1 MHILITGGAGFI
13 GSHITE
19 LLLTFNYRILI
30 LDDFSSGMADNIPHD
45 RRVSIIHKN
54 LLALA
59 PAEWPR
65 GLDAV
70 VHLAALPSVT
80 DSWIKLRQAHEINLT
95 GTVHALE
102 AARYNRVPRFIFASS
117 AAVYGDAK
125 AMPLHEDARTE
136 PLSPYGL
143 HKLAG
148 EQYGRMIARE
158 SDMTFIALRIFNAYG
173 TRQPASS
180 PYSGVITRFV
190 HAMRDGK
197 PITIRG
203 DGSQTRDFVYVKDV
217 AAAVASALR

>member
-1 MHILITGGAGFI
+1 
-13 GSHITE
+13 
-19 LLLTFNYRILI
+19 
-30 LDDFSSGMADNIPHD
+30 
-45 RRVSIIHKN
+45 
-54 LLALA
+54 
-59 PAEWPR
+59 
-65 GLDAV
+65 
-70 VHLAALPSVT
+70 
-80 DSWIKLRQAHEINLT
+80 
-95 GTVHALE
+95 
-102 AARYNRVPRFIFASS
+102 
-117 AAVYGDAK
+117 
-125 AMPLHEDARTE
+125 MPLNEDARTE

-180 PYSGVITRFV
+180 PCSGVTTRFV

-217 AAAVASALR
+217 AAAVASALRTSKRPGNALTCNVGSGSATSVLEVAQALQRLKPDWKPAVRFVELLPGEVRASSASITNAAHELPFSPTWTLEKGLADMLASPD